1 MHRAVVD
8 VEAFRVEVVHDPNG
22 GNHVDGLT
30 LIGSGWHPALF
41 RSEAEALVGPIVPIH
56 SRIVVTRSLDNNAFN
71 RLSNSALIDEVI
83 DNAQSLEN
91 MDSKILCEQIAK
103 WSRNHLPD
111 GTFAIRVRTL
121 GSEITGFSRTSIA
134 GDTGSLIANNEHPV
148 DLENPEHEIVVILAG
163 LDDPPNHPD
172 PLGDFGPTIVWG
184 LRNKCWNRVD
194 YSGRQP
200 TDRPF
205 FKPVSLEP
213 RLARLLISLS
223 HRSDFSPTTLV
234 DPFCGTG
241 GIAIEG
247 LISGL
252 NVLASD
258 LDQEMVDGTNS
269 NLSWA
274 VEKFTDGKY
283 KEWDV
288 QNSSVGMT
296 PDVWGKINGA
306 LFAFDPP
313 YGRNAWK
320 NDDGLQLLL
329 QAFSAARSIDDKGAL
344 CTILPTDPSIFET
357 DQIISDPLVMGQ
369 KLSTITD
376 QMIERGWKPVLTSPV
391 KVHRSLARLLIVC
404 HPSH

>member
-1 MHRAVVD
+1 MLT
-8 VEAFRVEVVHDPNG
+8 VEAFRVEVAHDPHG

-41 RSEAEALVGPIVPIH
+41 RSEAEALVGPIVPLH
-56 SRIVVTRSLDNNAFN
+56 SRIVVTESLDSNAFN
-71 RLSNSALIDEVI
+71 RLSYSALIDEVI
-83 DNAQSLEN
+83 DNSQNLEN
-91 MDSKILCEQIAK
+91 LDPAILCQKIAE
-103 WSRNHLPD
+103 WASNNLPR
-111 GTFAIRVRTL
+111 GSFAIRVRNL
-121 GSEITGFSRTSIA
+121 GRGINGFSRKSIA
-134 GDTGSLIANNEHPV
+134 GETGALIANDEHPV
-148 DLENPEHEIVVILAG
+148 DLVNPEHEVVVILAG

-172 PLGDFGPTIVWG
+172 TLGDFGSTVVWG
-184 LRNKCWNRVD
+184 LRNKSWTRTD

-247 LISGL
+247 IISGL

-258 LDQEMVDGTNS
+258 LDQEMVDGANS

-344 CTILPTDPSIFET
+344 CTILPTDPSIFEK
-357 DQIISDPLVMGQ
+357 DKLIYDPLVMGH

-376 QMIERGWKPVLTSPV
+376 QMVERGWKPVLTSPV